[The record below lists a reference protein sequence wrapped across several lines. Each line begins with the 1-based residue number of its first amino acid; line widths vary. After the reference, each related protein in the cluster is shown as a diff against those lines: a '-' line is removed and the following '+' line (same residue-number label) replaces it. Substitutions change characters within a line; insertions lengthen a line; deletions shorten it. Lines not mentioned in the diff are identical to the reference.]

1 MDSSAYFVHNFSPF
15 IFTISGLKLDWMSTP
30 LGSAG
35 LAVLLL
41 LGLGILWGW
50 PRFKQVTETQM
61 SRVQA
66 LRPFF
71 MAASIILIALFA
83 MHKAQFDWGLRWY
96 STMYLLAYAFTYFC
110 CRHWIRKKT
119 IMLTQYLLDSL
130 IAFAMVGMILG
141 ARTAYVFIYNWEA
154 YSQRPMD
161 MFKIWE
167 GGLSFHGGI
176 VGVIIAIVIFCRR
189 NGIPFWHLSDR
200 LALTVPV
207 GIGLGRIGNFMNGEL
222 YGRVISDHVPWA
234 MIFPTGGALPR
245 HPSQIYQSL
254 GEGWLLYMTLL
265 LINRKSH
272 REGTIGAAFVFFY
285 GFYRF
290 FMEYYREADEQ
301 LKYYFNNSMTMGQ
314 ILCVLTMIAGIGVFF
329 ATRGTL
335 TTQSEQSRT
344 RIESFLIQ
352 RRKIESE

>member
-15 IFTISGLKLDWMSTP
+15 IFTISGLKLEWMSTP

-35 LAVLLL
+35 LVVLLL

-50 PRFKQVTETQM
+50 PRFKQVSETQM
-61 SRVQA
+61 SRLQA
-66 LRPFF
+66 LRSFF
-71 MAASIILIALFA
+71 IAASIVLIALFA

-110 CRHWIRKKT
+110 CRRWIRKKT
-119 IMLTQYLLDSL
+119 IMLSQYLLDSL
-130 IAFAMVGMILG
+130 IAFGMVGMILG
-141 ARTAYVFIYNWEA
+141 ARTAYVFIYNWDA

-176 VGVIIAIVIFCRR
+176 VGVIIAIVLFCRR

-254 GEGWLLYMTLL
+254 GEGWLLFLTLL
-265 LINRKSH
+265 LINRRIH

-301 LKYYFNNSMTMGQ
+301 LKYYFNNSLTMGQ
-314 ILCVLTMIAGIGVFF
+314 ILCILTMIAGIGVFF

-335 TTQSEQSRT
+335 LTQSEQWRSR
-344 RIESFLIQ
+344 IDSFLLQ
-352 RRKIESE
+352 RRKIEAE

>member
-66 LRPFF
+66 LRSFF

-254 GEGWLLYMTLL
+254 GEGWLLYLTLL